1 MYTRRPDR
9 NGPWFALSPQ
19 AAGHIYN
26 CTRCMTNYEQYCI
39 PPCSVTLEG
48 RQLLFGGAAAFQAEC
63 TISAGE
69 AIIDWGPPPGYPGAP
84 I

>member
-26 CTRCMTNYEQYCI
+26 CARCVTNFEQYCV
-39 PPCSVTLEG
+39 PYVTAEG
-48 RQLLFGGAAAFQAEC
+48 KHLLTSGAAAFQAEA
-63 TISAGE
+63 TISAENE